1 MTGPIRRT
9 HLAAAL
15 ATLCVSGAASAL
27 DVDAGDYTA
36 LPEGTNLALLY
47 YQHAE
52 IDHLYADG
60 HKGAGALRTD
70 AALLRYVHFTKIG
83 DYIIDPQIIVPYVNI
98 DTRGALADAGVN
110 SPSGLGD
117 TLLGAT
123 LWLKNDPKKGE
134 YFGFTY
140 FLSAPT
146 GGYDRD
152 RALNIGADRYGHILQ
167 FGYINRLTDK
177 LTVDLIADATL
188 YGDNKNANVA
198 GDTLKKAVSYQAQ
211 AWLRY
216 HVTDAFDVR
225 ASLSRDWGGETKL
238 GGVRQDDESNR
249 SKFTIGAAWF
259 VEPTVQVIA
268 NVGRDI
274 SVDNGP
280 KEDSRLNLRLLKVF

>member
-1 MTGPIRRT
+1 MTRPIST
-9 HLAAAL
+9 AHIVAAL
-15 ATLCVSGAASAL
+15 AALSISGAASAL

-52 IDHLYADG
+52 IDHLYSGG
-60 HKGAGALRTD
+60 HKGPGSLSTD

-98 DTRGALADAGVN
+98 DAKGQLADAGVN

-146 GGYDRD
+146 GDYDRN
-152 RALNIGADRYGHILQ
+152 RPLNIGADRYSHILQ
-167 FGYINRLTDK
+167 FGYINKLSDK
-177 LTVDLIADATL
+177 FTIDLVADATIH
-188 YGDNKNANVA
+188 GDNNNANAA
-198 GDTLKKAVSYQAQ
+198 GDTLKQAVGYQAQ

-216 HVTDAFDVR
+216 HVTDALDLR
-225 ASLSRDWGGETKL
+225 ASASRNWGGETKL
-238 GGVRQDDESNR
+238 GGVGQDDESNR
-249 SKFTIGAAWF
+249 SKFTLGAAWF
-259 VEPTVQVIA
+259 VEPSVQLIA
-268 NVGRDI
+268 SLGKDI

-280 KEDSRLNLRLLKVF
+280 KEDSRVNLRLLKVF